1 MRAAVYYGPG
11 PLVLREVAEPVP
23 GPGDVLLRV
32 KSCGICHTDVNIAKG
47 RYFPR
52 HEPPLI
58 LGHELAGTV
67 ASVGPGVAGLQPGD
81 RVLVYQCVT
90 CGSCDR
96 CREGRQNL
104 CRQIKTLGL
113 DIDGGYAEYI
123 KIPAV
128 NLEKLPAAVSF
139 AEGSLIAD
147 ALSTAAHAVGKLQL
161 GGGETVAVFGT
172 GVLGLNA
179 VQVAANLY
187 GAKVVAIDR
196 EDWKLELALAKG
208 AWKALRAGD
217 DTDILAALRA
227 AAPEVDAAL
236 EFVGTP
242 RTYEQAVA
250 SVRRGGRVVLV
261 GAATKPF
268 AVEPLRVFKDE
279 VAITGSYASLQADLP
294 RLIGL
299 VASGRLVVKD
309 LISHR
314 LPLDAI
320 NSAIDILADHG
331 SRSLRAVVEM

>member
-11 PLVLREVAEPVP
+11 PLVHREVAEPVP
-23 GPGDVLLRV
+23 GSGEVLLQV
-32 KSCGICHTDVNIAKG
+32 KSCGICHTDVNIVKG
-47 RYFPR
+47 KYFPR

-58 LGHELAGTV
+58 LGHELAGVV
-67 ASVGPGVAGLQPGD
+67 ASVGPGVEGLQPGE
-81 RVLVYQCVT
+81 RVLVYQCIT

-96 CREGRQNL
+96 CRENRQNL

-113 DIDGGYAEYI
+113 DIDGGYADYI

-128 NLEKLPAAVSF
+128 NLEKLPDSVSF

-161 GGGETVAVFGT
+161 ADGQVVAVFGT

-179 VQVAANLY
+179 VQVAARLY
-187 GAKVVAIDR
+187 GARVVAIDR
-196 EDWKLELALAKG
+196 EDWKLELALDKG
-208 AWKALRAGD
+208 AWKALRVGD
-217 DTDILAALRA
+217 DTDILATLRTI
-227 AAPEVDAAL
+227 APEVDAAM

-242 RTYEQAVA
+242 QTYEQAVA

-261 GAATKPF
+261 GAATRTF

-294 RLIGL
+294 RLIGM
-299 VASGRLVVKD
+299 VAGGRLVVKD

-314 LPLDAI
+314 LPLDEI
-320 NSAIDILADHG
+320 NPVIDILADHR

>member
-1 MRAAVYYGPG
+1 
-11 PLVLREVAEPVP
+11 
-23 GPGDVLLRV
+23 VLLRV

-67 ASVGPGVAGLQPGD
+67 ASVGSGVAGLQPGD

-128 NLEKLPAAVSF
+128 NLEKLPATVSF

>member
-11 PLVLREVAEPVP
+11 PLVLREVAAPVP
-23 GPGDVLLRV
+23 GTGEVLLRV
-32 KSCGICHTDVNIAKG
+32 KSCGICHTDVNIVKG
-47 RYFPR
+47 KYFPR

-67 ASVGPGVAGLQPGD
+67 ESVGPGVEGLQPGE
-81 RVLVYQCVT
+81 RVLVYQCLT

-113 DIDGGYAEYI
+113 DIDGGYADFI
-123 KIPAV
+123 KVPAG
-128 NLEKLPAAVSF
+128 NLVKLPDVISF

-147 ALSTAAHAVGKLQL
+147 ALSTAAHAVSKLQL
-161 GGGETVAVFGT
+161 AGGQVVAIFGT

-179 VQVAANLY
+179 VQVAAKLY

-208 AWKALRAGD
+208 AWKVLRAGD
-217 DTDILAALRA
+217 DGDVLAALRA
-227 AAPEVDAAL
+227 IAPEVDAAM

-242 RTYEQAVA
+242 QTYQQSVA
-250 SVRRGGRVVLV
+250 CVRRGGRVVLV
-261 GAATKPF
+261 GAATRPF

-279 VAITGSYASLQADLP
+279 ISITGSYASLQADLP

-299 VASGRLVVKD
+299 VASGRLAVKD
-309 LISHR
+309 LISHT
-314 LPLDAI
+314 LPLEEI
-320 NSAIDILADHG
+320 NSVIDILADHR

>member
-1 MRAAVYYGPG
+1 MRAAVYYRPG
-11 PLVLREVAEPVP
+11 PLELREVADPVP
-23 GPGDVLLRV
+23 GAGEVLLRV
-32 KSCGICHTDVNIAKG
+32 KSCGICHTDVNIVKG

-58 LGHELAGTV
+58 LGHELAGVV
-67 ASVGPGVAGLQPGD
+67 AGVGPGVEGLRPGE
-81 RVLVYQCVT
+81 RVLVYQCIT
-90 CGSCDR
+90 CGVCDR

-113 DIDGGYAEYI
+113 DTDGGYAEYI

-128 NLEKLPAAVSF
+128 NLEKLPDSISF

-161 GGGETVAVFGT
+161 IAGQVVAVFGA

-179 VQVAANLY
+179 VQVAARLY
-187 GAKVVAIDR
+187 GAKVIAIDL
-196 EDWKLELALAKG
+196 EDWKLELALTKG
-208 AWKALRAGD
+208 AWKALRADGSGD
-217 DTDILAALRA
+217 TLKALRA
-227 AAPEVDAAL
+227 IAPEVDAAL

-242 RTYEQAVA
+242 QTYEQAVA

-261 GAATKPF
+261 GAATQPF
-268 AVEPLRVFKDE
+268 TVQPLRVFKDE

-294 RLIGL
+294 RLIDH
-299 VASGRLVVKD
+299 VASGRLAVKD
-309 LISHR
+309 LISHTIS
-314 LPLDAI
+314 LDDI
-320 NSAIDILADHG
+320 NPMIDILADHR